1 MPTARLPTT
10 SGKADVMVTLEG
22 TFGGHGGLELYYR
35 CWRSEGVPKA
45 VLLVVHGFG
54 EHSGRYGNVVDWFVP
69 RGVL

>member
-10 SGKADVMVTLEG
+10 SGKGDVIE
-22 TFGGHGGLELYYR
+22 TFEWTFSGHGGLELYYR
-35 CWRSEGVPKA
+35 RWRPGGVPKA

-54 EHSGRYGNVVDWFVP
+54 EHSGRYGNVVDRFVP